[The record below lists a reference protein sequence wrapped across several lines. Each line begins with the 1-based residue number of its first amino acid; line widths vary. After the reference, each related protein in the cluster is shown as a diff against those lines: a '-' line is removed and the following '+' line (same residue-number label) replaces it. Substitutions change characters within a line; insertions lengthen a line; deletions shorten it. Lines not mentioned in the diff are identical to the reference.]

1 MIKSSFVWKYRV
13 LATELLITLG
23 KSVDIDLFFVFITI
37 FYIKGNQYIRDA
49 PVIGYIHCSTLDCYI
64 LLIYFSNNLLWT
76 FEKNFDFSLTRT
88 WKKRQKKFL
97 QSFIW
102 LKIIKIP
109 RYKVYTGIYDKAT
122 YFKMKKKKFS
132 QQLNYKH
139 MYGTNIYGY
148 CIFMMSIYYPQKNCT
163 GGK

>member
-23 KSVDIDLFFVFITI
+23 KSVDIDLIFVFITS

-122 YFKMKKKKFS
+122 YFKMKKKKNS
-132 QQLNYKH
+132 HN
-139 MYGTNIYGY
+139 N
-148 CIFMMSIYYPQKNCT
+148 
-163 GGK
+163 